1 MPNSVE
7 DDLNTIKTSV
17 EILKRDILT
26 IQTFSVK
33 IDDAIEKMTEVYN
46 SISKMLI
53 IHEHNHDQL
62 IENVKALM
70 YERKVDF
77 DKQIETVNRRIH
89 DMKSDNY
96 EDREKHHKEL
106 LAEIK
111 KVSDSSI
118 DLDERMSVLERW
130 KWLVIGGASV
140 IGFIA
145 ARVPWDTFL

>member
-53 IHEHNHDQL
+53 IHENRLHNHDQL

-96 EDREKHHKEL
+96 EDREKH
-106 LAEIK
+106 
-111 KVSDSSI
+111 
-118 DLDERMSVLERW
+118 LDERMSVLERW